1 MASRYW
7 GGLPSPPPADHIV
20 SELSTMTPLSRVA
33 QSSQLLKPLHH
44 DKAVICEGSKKQ
56 QSEPCVEQMCGSRW
70 RKEYVRAVCSHPV
83 CLTYTL
89 SAS

>member
-20 SELSTMTPLSRVA
+20 SELSTVTPLSRVA
-33 QSSQLLKPLHH
+33 QSSH
-44 DKAVICEGSKKQ
+44 DKAVICEGPKKQ
-56 QSEPCVEQMCGSRW
+56 QSEPCVEQLFGSRW
-70 RKEYVRAVCSHPV
+70 REGYVRAVCSHPV
-83 CLTYTL
+83 CLNYTL